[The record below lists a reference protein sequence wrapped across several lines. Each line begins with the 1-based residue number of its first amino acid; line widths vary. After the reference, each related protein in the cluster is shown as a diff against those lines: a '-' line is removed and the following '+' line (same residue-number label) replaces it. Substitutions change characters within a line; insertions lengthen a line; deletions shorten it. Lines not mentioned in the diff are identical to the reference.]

1 VAVRLASPATNR
13 LFIDTII
20 HRHKIEIC
28 EPMHRYFT
36 NVSGRLRNS
45 VSLHKNRETNFAR
58 QLCNGDGDAWVQLL
72 DQWSPHLY
80 SYVSFNVVQEADVR
94 RLMRLILSELIQ
106 TLVGEQPLEHLTI
119 VIFRIA
125 YRHLLRYRRQAPDPF
140 ANPLW
145 QRKQAAATGEAL
157 PGYFFQ
163 HLQRFSPEVQQ
174 LLLLR
179 YVCGVTLPELAAI
192 VGQSEDLLTRLL
204 YRTRFDPT

>member
-1 VAVRLASPATNR
+1 
-13 LFIDTII
+13 
-20 HRHKIEIC
+20 
-28 EPMHRYFT
+28 MHRYFT
-36 NVSGRLRNS
+36 HVSVRLRS
-45 VSLHKNRETNFAR
+45 YLPLQKNRDAQFAK

-80 SYVSFNVVQEADVR
+80 SYVSFNVVQETDVR

-106 TLVGEQPLEHLTI
+106 TLVGEQPIANLTV

-140 ANPLW
+140 ASPLW

-157 PGYFFQ
+157 PNYFFQ

-204 YRTRFDPT
+204 YRTRFYPT